1 MANVIFTEQENVRL
15 HPPSLKM
22 RQRLLSA
29 PEKQLKS
36 PMLVKNTPVPSARK
50 AFGVVNKK
58 ILTPSLSTQE
68 KKVLKPQ
75 EVKVEHPSE
84 AKGEEYPEIEKFIPY
99 NPLEFE
105 KYSVPEDFIPFS
117 GLALPGLACFTLP
130 PLEED
135 LEKILPLPDPSPA
148 KGGRFPDHS
157 LELDAF
163 LQTLEELTVEFPPEP
178 LTDC

>member
-15 HPPSLKM
+15 RPSSLKM

-84 AKGEEYPEIEKFIPY
+84 AKGEEYPEIENFIPY

-105 KYSVPEDFIPFS
+105 KYSIPEDFIPFS
-117 GLALPGLACFTLP
+117 GLALPGLACFTSPL
-130 PLEED
+130 LEED
-135 LEKILPLPDPSPA
+135 LEKIQPLPDPSPA
-148 KGGRFPDHS
+148 KGCRFPDHS